1 MNKQNKETKTIKT
14 IEANGRTFTLEQTT
28 EDLGV
33 DYEKEHGVRF
43 FTDEINT
50 RLIEGKKQIGTVEPC
65 TGTHEGFFMLNIF
78 DHFSVVLNDLD
89 HVVEK
94 IEEFA
99 EEGNTSIAFEVWVTF
114 LNTGKR
120 EEFIYNFSEEKIMT
134 TQGHDFTDT
143 TTTERDEAEAVAELL
158 RKDPDVSGVE
168 VVESEIKKGG
178 SDA

>member
-14 IEANGRTFTLEQTT
+14 IEANGQTFTLEQTT

-50 RLIEGKKQIGTVEPC
+50 RVIEGKKQIGTMEPC

-114 LNTGKR
+114 WNTGKR
-120 EEFIYNFSEEKIMT
+120 EEFIYDFSHEEIKIDQRHDYSNTET
-134 TQGHDFTDT
+134 TD
-143 TTTERDEAEAVAELL
+143 RAEAEAVAELL

-168 VVESEIKKGG
+168 IVENVKP
-178 SDA
+178 DQYFV